1 MKLEIEISEDDIRSA
16 IERKVRVA
24 IATET
29 DSWKTDEAVKSKV
42 RLFWQEAMEKIVKE
56 ELAKSDQLRAKVQA
70 AIEAKLK
77 GQITA
82 LMRVKS

>member
-16 IERKVRVA
+16 IEAR
-24 IATET
+24 
-29 DSWKTDEAVKSKV
+29 
-42 RLFWQEAMEKIVKE
+42 
-56 ELAKSDQLRAKVQA
+56 
-70 AIEAKLK
+70 LK